1 MNANVYQ
8 HFRKD
13 EHPFVDMIGGWIE
26 QVESQYA
33 PYLTDFLDPRQAF
46 ILESIIGSDS
56 ELVYSFYGGYE
67 SAERR
72 RALIYPAYY
81 QPTEEDYQVEL
92 YEIKYPVKFGSLSH
106 GKILGTLLSSGIR
119 REFFGDIIS
128 DGERWQ
134 FFINHEVAN
143 FVISQL
149 DKIGSMS
156 VKVKQINYTDILV
169 AKDSWEFETDTVTSL
184 RVDNIISAVFNISRQ
199 RSKLLVDSGKVKV
212 NWVEIQRSDFMLALL
227 DIISIRGFGRI
238 QLRTIEGKTKKDKH
252 RVQLA
257 VLRK

>member
-81 QPTEEDYQVEL
+81 EPTEEDYQVEL
-92 YEIKYPVKFGSLSH
+92 YEIQYPVKFGSLSH

>member
-81 QPTEEDYQVEL
+81 EPTEEDYQVEL
-92 YEIKYPVKFGSLSH
+92 YEIQYPVKFGSLSH

-212 NWVEIQRSDFMLALL
+212 NWVLIQRSDFMLALL

>member
-81 QPTEEDYQVEL
+81 EPTEEDYQVEL

>member
-1 MNANVYQ
+1 MNVNVYQ

-81 QPTEEDYQVEL
+81 EPTEEDYQVEL
-92 YEIKYPVKFGSLSH
+92 YEIQYPVKFGSLSH

>member
-72 RALIYPAYY
+72 RALIYPSYY
-81 QPTEEDYQVEL
+81 EPTEEDYQVEL
-92 YEIKYPVKFGSLSH
+92 YEIQYPVKFGSLSH

>member
-56 ELVYSFYGGYE
+56 ELIYSFYGGYE

-81 QPTEEDYQVEL
+81 EPTEEDYQVEL
-92 YEIKYPVKFGSLSH
+92 YEIQYPVKFGSLSH